1 MDPLDLAIFGLRLVL
16 VALLYLF
23 LLTVVRVAMRGLQL
37 QPASRAAAA
46 AQQAPA
52 ATARPSTLRL
62 VVVEAGGAPL
72 RSGQTL
78 EIAESAVLGRAERA
92 DIVLADAAIS
102 SEHVRLQR
110 VGQAWVVTDLGST
123 NGTRLNDTPLPS
135 RGETTLAPGD
145 VLSLGNVRLRVAAR

>member
-1 MDPLDLAIFGLRLVL
+1 MDPLDLAILGLRLVL

-46 AQQAPA
+46 QQATMAP
-52 ATARPSTLRL
+52 ARPSTLRL

-78 EIAESAVLGRAERA
+78 EIAESAV
-92 DIVLADAAIS
+92 
-102 SEHVRLQR
+102 
-110 VGQAWVVTDLGST
+110 
-123 NGTRLNDTPLPS
+123 
-135 RGETTLAPGD
+135 
-145 VLSLGNVRLRVAAR
+145 